1 MMIMAIVFG
10 FIAGLLIR
18 EILSGGQ
25 SVGEWLKAFI
35 ATNGTIIGGLWTSY
49 KRKAVE
55 KEEECKEPLPEKEK
69 PPEPLKMINIDR
81 FY

>member
-1 MMIMAIVFG
+1 MLAMAIVFG
-10 FIAGLLIR
+10 FVAGLLIR
-18 EILSGGQ
+18 EILMD
-25 SVGEWLKAFI
+25 GENILNWFKAFI

-55 KEEECKEPLPEKEK
+55 KEVECKEPLPEKEK